1 MNILEKIENRLT
13 ENKSS
18 VKLYTTPEAAHRT
31 AIKENELLKKAHNT
45 SIDCDF
51 TVTYIPSRKKYT
63 VIFQFSQ
70 WSQKYDNG
78 TYLFFFSDRKFFS
91 V

>member
-18 VKLYTTPEAAHRT
+18 VKLYATAEAAQRT
-31 AIKENELLKKAHNT
+31 AIKENESLKKAHNT

-51 TVTYIPSRKKYT
+51 IVTYVPSRKKYT

-70 WSQKYDNG
+70 WLQKYNNG
-78 TYLFFFSDRKFFS
+78 AYLFYFSQRNFFS